1 MTSQATASQIAT
13 ARWRSYRRR
22 RVRRE
27 LLVRGAWVAA
37 FVIAWYFQ
45 RLWLLLFVFGGSFV
59 YIVLNQDRILYGKIA
74 RQQRRYVENPENQ
87 RSPTEW
93 TVPFESVR
101 LKTEDG
107 ITIIAWLLTQ
117 PDFDLQRKV
126 PTILCMHGNSGNMGR
141 GLAQYASMFHNL
153 GVNLLLL
160 EYRGYGESEGEPSE
174 EGLIL
179 DAKAA
184 LSFLYSNPTI
194 DREQIF
200 VFGQSLGGAVAA
212 SVAASTGDDDAY
224 AARIRGVVLENTFLS
239 ISAMAERVFLPLR
252 LVPDKFMRPF
262 LRSQWRTCD
271 AVARIRAPILFL
283 SGLHDHMVGPEQMKE
298 LYRIAKKRRWKRL
311 QKNKSE
317 GDYGRVER
325 KNKGETVSMTN
336 DSVDERA
343 ESDEKGSADTDIPQ
357 REWFVTFEAKHSDL
371 YLRETAKYF
380 TTIQKF
386 LNCVTRPSFSA
397 AGSQL

>member
-1 MTSQATASQIAT
+1 MSKTQKISDLQ
-13 ARWRSYRRR
+13 RSY
-22 RVRRE
+22 
-27 LLVRGAWVAA
+27 
-37 FVIAWYFQ
+37 
-45 RLWLLLFVFGGSFV
+45 
-59 YIVLNQDRILYGKIA
+59 
-74 RQQRRYVENPENQ
+74 
-87 RSPTEW
+87 EW

-239 ISAMAERVFLPLR
+239 ISAMA
-252 LVPDKFMRPF
+252 
-262 LRSQWRTCD
+262 
-271 AVARIRAPILFL
+271 ILFL

-298 LYRIAKKRRWKRL
+298 LYRIAKRRRWKRL